1 MTQGLTSSRLLSMA
15 EAALDLAKPSWRQW
29 SPEMRQE
36 SKEEM
41 MGVLLGAYSANPVG
55 FCCDVA
61 MSEAGHDE
69 QSRPPQQ
76 ENAT

>member
-41 MGVLLGAYSANPVG
+41 MGLLIV
-55 FCCDVA
+55 
-61 MSEAGHDE
+61 
-69 QSRPPQQ
+69 SRPPQQ